1 VLDTTAIPSD
11 LQRQRRLSTTRR
23 RATSLLVF
31 STAIFVAA
39 TLAGPGTLAGYIQAT
54 AEASMIGAL
63 ADWFAVVALFRHP
76 LGIPIPHTAV
86 VVSRKDQFGVVLGE
100 FVQHGLLTPA
110 AITERLR
117 AVSPARTVAS
127 WLTEPTN
134 AGRLAGHM
142 IEAAALVVERVDDDD
157 LHETVDELVRHQ
169 LERID
174 PAPLAGR
181 SLHVVMSSERGRTVI
196 FGSMRSLADYIDV
209 HRIEVRHSLEETA
222 PWWLS
227 GSLGGRVLD
236 RLIDTFGQALRDI
249 ADDPHSSLRTS
260 IDEAMHRLAH
270 HLQTSPEARVRGDD
284 LLRELLVHPDTREFI
299 ASVADD
305 LKDVLRSQATG
316 EGTAL
321 HDRLAAAI
329 AGAARR
335 VSADDE
341 MLDRADR
348 AVETAVTTVVERFH
362 DEIAALVAGT
372 VERWDAREAAQR
384 LELLLGPDLQY
395 IRISGAL
402 VGATAGLFLH
412 AVTDLMT

>member
-11 LQRQRRLSTTRR
+11 LQRRHRLSTTRR

-31 STAIFVAA
+31 STAVFVAA
-39 TLAGPGTLAGYIQAT
+39 TIAGPGALAGYIQAT

-86 VVSRKDQFGVVLGE
+86 VVSRKDQFGIVLGE

-110 AITERLR
+110 AIAERLH
-117 AVSPARTVAS
+117 AVSPARTVAT
-127 WLTEPTN
+127 WLTDP
-134 AGRLAGHM
+134 AHADRVAGHL
-142 IEAAALVVERVDDDD
+142 IEAAALVVESIDDHD
-157 LHETVDELVRHQ
+157 LHDAMDELVRHQ
-169 LERID
+169 LERIE

-181 SLHVVMSSERGRTVI
+181 SLQVVMSSERGRTVI
-196 FGSMRSLADYIDV
+196 FGSMRTLADYVDV
-209 HRIEVRHSLEETA
+209 HRTEVRYSLEETA

-227 GSLGGRVLD
+227 GSLGGRILD
-236 RLIDTFGQALRDI
+236 RLIDTFAQALRDI

-270 HLQTSPEARVRGDD
+270 HLQTSPEARVRGDE
-284 LLRELLVHPDTREFI
+284 LLRELLAHPDTRQFI
-299 ASVADD
+299 ASIADD
-305 LKDVLRSQATG
+305 IRDSLRSQASG
-316 EGTAL
+316 DDTAL
-321 HDRLAAAI
+321 QDRLAVAI
-329 AGAARR
+329 ASASRR
-335 VSADDE
+335 IGADDE

-348 AVETAVTTVVERFH
+348 AVETAVTAVVERFH